1 MARTRSTTSRV
12 AMASLVALV
21 ASSTAI
27 ATADDLPASSPG
39 IYRESTMSTSLASNG
54 HVGNGVTVAVIDTG
68 VADVPGLHGKV
79 IHQENISSAPDEGDQ
94 FGHGTFVAGLVHNMA
109 PGAEIVSIKL
119 SGESGAVDVTQVLA
133 ALQWV
138 SMNRE
143 RFSIDVVNLSF
154 GTDSKQSAYRSPLN
168 FAVQRLWD
176 QGIVVVASAGNL
188 GDGSGTVTK
197 PGDDPLIISVG
208 ASDERGTSTRDDDV
222 VGTFVSRG
230 PTQDGLAKPDLVA
243 PGTRVISLRA
253 PGSTADVENPNARVG
268 TEEFRGTGTS
278 FSAPIVSGIVAQ
290 MLGADPSLSPDQVKH
305 GLRAGAAAISGDPAA
320 MGAGTIRAKRALDL
334 ARSGTANEGVQRSD
348 GRGSLDGDRG
358 SAIVQ
363 VDTLVEGLDGV
374 VSKTQVRVLGQHTAE
389 VVSDPEDAPSLL
401 EGESALDATDDFDE
415 QEYLAA
421 SSWDA
426 SSWGASSWGASQWG
440 ASSWGASSW
449 GASSWGAS
457 SWGSSQWWASQWG

>member
-1 MARTRSTTSRV
+1 MAGTRSRTSRV
-12 AMASLVALV
+12 ALASLVALV
-21 ASSTAI
+21 ASGTAI
-27 ATADDLPASSPG
+27 ATAEDLPASSPD
-39 IYRESTMSTSLASNG
+39 IYRESTTSTKLASNG
-54 HVGNGVTVAVIDTG
+54 HVGNGVTVAIIDTG

-79 IHQENISSAPDEGDQ
+79 IHQENISSAPDDGDQ
-94 FGHGTFVAGLVHNMA
+94 FGHGTFVAGLVHNVA
-109 PGAEIVSIKL
+109 PGADIVSIKL
-119 SGESGAVDVTQVLA
+119 SGASGAVDVSQVLA

-138 SMNRE
+138 SINQE

-188 GDGSGTVTK
+188 GDASGTVTK

-253 PGSTADVENPNARVG
+253 PGSTADVQNPNARVG

-290 MLGADPSLSPDQVKH
+290 MLGADPSLTPNQVKH
-305 GLRAGAAAISGDPAA
+305 GLRAGATSISGDPAA

-334 ARSGTANEGVQRSD
+334 ARTGTANDGVQRSD
-348 GRGSLDGDRG
+348 GRGSLDGARG
-358 SAIVQ
+358 SAVI
-363 VDTLVEGLDGV
+363 DVETYVEDVDGV
-374 VSKTQVRVLGQHTAE
+374 LRKTKVRVRGQHTAE
-389 VVSDPEDAPSLL
+389 AVSEPEDAPHLA
-401 EGESALDATDDFDE
+401 EGETALDATDTFNHD
-415 QEYLAA
+415 EYLAA
-421 SSWDA
+421 SSWGA

-457 SWGSSQWWASQWG
+457 SWGSAQWWASQWG